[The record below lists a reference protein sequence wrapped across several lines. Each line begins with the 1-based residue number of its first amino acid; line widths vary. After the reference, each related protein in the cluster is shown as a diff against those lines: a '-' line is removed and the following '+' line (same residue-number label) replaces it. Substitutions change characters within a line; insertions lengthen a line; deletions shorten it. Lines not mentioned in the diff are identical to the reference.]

1 MQDRA
6 IEETAFDKPAAN
18 NWATSKIL
26 SIAHKLGKD
35 EQGAALVEYTVLL
48 GVMLVTVISTVVMV
62 GGWVNAK
69 WSALWA
75 VLQSNQ

>member
-1 MQDRA
+1 MENRA
-6 IEETAFDKPAAN
+6 LDGKAIDEPAAN
-18 NWATSKIL
+18 HWATNKIL
-26 SIAHKLGKD
+26 LMAHKLGKD

>member
-1 MQDRA
+1 MEDRA
-6 IEETAFDKPAAN
+6 IDKPAAN
-18 NWATSKIL
+18 GWATSKIL
-26 SIAHKLGKD
+26 LVAHKLGKD

-69 WSALWA
+69 WGALWA